1 MLNGGHMNQ
10 ATFQVGQTYQTRS
23 ICDSECVISV
33 TVAKRTA
40 KTITTPAGKT
50 LRIGKFYD
58 GAEMVKPWGSYSMA
72 PIVTAREAA

>member
-1 MLNGGHMNQ
+1 MN
-10 ATFQVGQTYQTRS
+10 TFQVGQTYTTRS
-23 ICDSECVISV
+23 IGDHDCIIRV

-40 KTITTPAGKT
+40 KTITTAAGKT
-50 LRIGKFYD
+50 LRISKFYD